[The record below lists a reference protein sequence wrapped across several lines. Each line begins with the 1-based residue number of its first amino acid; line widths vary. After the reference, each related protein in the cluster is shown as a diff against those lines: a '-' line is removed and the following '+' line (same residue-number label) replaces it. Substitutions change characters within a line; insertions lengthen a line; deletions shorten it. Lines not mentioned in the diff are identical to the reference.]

1 MADVIGIAV
10 SKLEEITHDRYLA
23 KLELKTQ
30 VESEIVYK
38 IKAKID
44 GENGTNCLETPDGPR
59 RCQVTGTYVVYV
71 CQTIDVRYA

>member
-10 SKLEEITHDRYLA
+10 SELEEISHDRYLA

-44 GENGTNCLETPDGPR
+44 GGIKEIEGYN
-59 RCQVTGTYVVYV
+59 
-71 CQTIDVRYA
+71 